1 MEPRTLVVLLLVFAS
16 TGLFAYIGLRLF
28 TRGWESYEKRY
39 VESTERSL
47 DSVYLSFTPQQIVY
61 LSLTCSLVVGV
72 LTVIFAGGE
81 LIYGVPAAVPAFF
94 VPRVVI
100 FLLKKKRD
108 RQFSVQLVDSLV
120 MMGNSL
126 RAGLSLQQA
135 VQLIPREMQDPI
147 RQEFR
152 ITVREMQLGLT
163 EEDALKN
170 LYVRMPTEDVDLFVT
185 AVSISRDIG
194 GNLTEVFDNIADTIR
209 ERFRIEGRIRA
220 LTAQGKAQGMVMCVL
235 PIAAGIFINIFNP
248 GWMRPMF
255 STVWGWGM
263 IGLIVILEALGAF
276 FIYKIVSIDV

>member
-1 MEPRTLVVLLLVFAS
+1 MDLRDMVVMLLVFAA

-39 VESTERSL
+39 VESTEKSL
-47 DSVYLSFTPQQIVY
+47 DSVYLSLTPQQIVF
-61 LSLTCSLVVGV
+61 LSLMCSLTAGII
-72 LTVIFAGGE
+72 TVIIAGGE
-81 LIYGVPAAVPAFF
+81 LMYGLPVTVPAFF
-94 VPRVVI
+94 LPRLVI
-100 FLLKKKRD
+100 FMLKKKRD
-108 RQFSVQLVDSLV
+108 HQFSVQLVDSLV

-152 ITVREMQLGLT
+152 ITVQEMQLGLT
-163 EEDALKN
+163 EEDALRN
-170 LYVRMPTEDVDLFVT
+170 LYTRMPTEDVDLFVT
-185 AVSISRDIG
+185 AVSISREIG
-194 GNLTEVFDNIADTIR
+194 GNLTEVFDNIAETIR

-248 GWMRPMF
+248 GWMRPLF
-255 STVWGWGM
+255 TTFWGWGL
-263 IGLIVILEALGAF
+263 IGLIAILEALGAF

>member
-1 MEPRTLVVLLLVFAS
+1 MELRDLVVLLLVFSA

-47 DSVYLSFTPQQIVY
+47 DSVYLSLSPQQIVF
-61 LSLTCSLVVGV
+61 LSLTCSLVAGII
-72 LTVIFAGGE
+72 TVIIAGGE
-81 LIYGVPAAVPAFF
+81 LLYGLPVTVPAFF
-94 VPRVVI
+94 LPRLVVFI
-100 FLLKKKRD
+100 LKKKRD

-135 VQLIPREMQDPI
+135 IQLIPREMQDPI
-147 RQEFR
+147 KQEFR
-152 ITVREMQLGLT
+152 ITVQEMQLGLT

-170 LYVRMPTEDVDLFVT
+170 LYIT

-194 GNLTEVFDNIADTIR
+194 GNLTEVFDNIAETIR
-209 ERFRIEGRIRA
+209 ERFRIEGRIQA

-235 PIAAGIFINIFNP
+235 PLAAGIFINIFNP

-255 STVWGWGM
+255 TTVWGWGM
-263 IGLIVILEALGAF
+263 VGLIVLLEALGAF
-276 FIYKIVSIDV
+276 FIYKIVNIDV